1 MPMERSVSS
10 SQAHSS
16 AWILHSWLSFV
27 LSVGATAVGIYLL
40 PADGWQK
47 GYLGMGL
54 VFTVGATIN
63 VSKTTRDLHESKKVI
78 AKVEEAKVEKLL
90 ASNNL

>member
-1 MPMERSVSS
+1 M
-10 SQAHSS
+10 A
-16 AWILHSWLSFV
+16 I
-27 LSVGATAVGIYLL
+27 GIYLL
-40 PADGWQK
+40 PVNGWQK

-54 VFTVGATIN
+54 IFTVGATVN
-63 VSKTTRDLHESKKVI
+63 MSKTTRDLHESKKMI

>member
-1 MPMERSVSS
+1 MERSVSS
-10 SQAHSS
+10 SQNHSP
-16 AWILHSWLSFV
+16 AWILHSWLSFF
-27 LSVGATAVGIYLL
+27 LSVGAMAVGIYCL

-63 VSKTTRDLHESKKVI
+63 VSKTTRDLHESKKMI

>member
-1 MPMERSVSS
+1 MERTVSS
-10 SQAHSS
+10 SQSHSS
-16 AWILHSWLSFV
+16 AWIFHSWLSFA
-27 LSVGATAVGIYLL
+27 LSVGSMAIGIYLL
-40 PADGWQK
+40 PVNGWQK

-54 VFTVGATIN
+54 IFTVGATVN
-63 VSKTTRDLHESKKVI
+63 MSKTTRDLHESKKMI